1 MSRREHLLPYR
12 TRRGIGTLAASLV
25 VLALIPVVALP
36 AAWIF
41 ARRKIGSAA
50 PRRPMLVRDA
60 APYDTAEGSV
70 RRGGLA
76 A

>member
-1 MSRREHLLPYR
+1 MSRIKTAALVVCSVVGLPLLAVVLGGVWLTGEHRADAEAWKR
-12 TRRGIGTLAASLV
+12 TRRT
-25 VLALIPVVALP
+25 
-36 AAWIF
+36 
-41 ARRKIGSAA
+41 RT

>member
-1 MSRREHLLPYR
+1 MSSLKTAALVACSVVGLPLLAVVLGGVWLTGVQRADAEAWKR
-12 TRRGIGTLAASLV
+12 TRR
-25 VLALIPVVALP
+25 
-36 AAWIF
+36 
-41 ARRKIGSAA
+41 ARRSG
-50 PRRPMLVRDA
+50 PRLVRDA